1 MKKNIEYEI
10 LISFTFRE
18 KNKLAVIQLA
28 IKKYMPKLDKIN
40 LL

>member
-18 KNKLAVIQLA
+18 KNKLAVIELVTK
-28 IKKYMPKLDKIN
+28 IYMPKLDKIN